1 MRYFED
7 FSVGEVIDLGRRTF
21 TEEEILRFAREW
33 DPQPFHTDPAA
44 AASSPFGG
52 LIASGWHTASAVMR
66 MYVETVLADADSQGS
81 PGVEAIR
88 WLRPVRPGDT
98 LAARMRVEGATP
110 SATRADRGTLL
121 LSWEV
126 DNQREERVMTMS
138 ARGLFGRRPA

>member
-7 FSVGEVIDLGRRTF
+7 FTVGEVIDLGRRTF
-21 TEEEILRFAREW
+21 SEEEILRFAREW
-33 DPQPFHTDPAA
+33 DPQPFHTDPVAA
-44 AASSPFGG
+44 AASPFGG
-52 LIASGWHTASAVMR
+52 IIASGWHTASAVMR

-98 LAARMRVEGATP
+98 LAARMRVDEATP
-110 SATRADRGTLL
+110 SATRADRGTLV

-126 DNQREERVMTMS
+126 DNQRGEQVMTMS
-138 ARGLFGRRPA
+138 ARGLFGRRPG